1 MLLADSVLAELD
13 LDFENAY
20 PSLEWDSIRTAVAEH
35 LPEILPWT
43 QWCHEA
49 PACVELPSGEIKLVD
64 RGAEQGDPEAQ
75 YLLAEA
81 YLQAN
86 IANSDRTKEALRY
99 LKMAACAGHCIAQ
112 NTLGTMYSNGDVVPH
127 DSEEGERWFK
137 MAADAGNAEARYNL
151 GILVRLRLFVATFVP
166 GCICCISPLWYFRQ
180 SLL

>member
-1 MLLADSVLAELD
+1 MGNFASRGNPREKVKWFRL
-13 LDFENAY
+13 
-20 PSLEWDSIRTAVAEH
+20 
-35 LPEILPWT
+35 
-43 QWCHEA
+43 
-49 PACVELPSGEIKLVD
+49 
-64 RGAEQGDPEAQ
+64 GAEQGDPEAQ

-151 GILVRLRLFVATFVP
+151 GILVRLRLFV
-166 GCICCISPLWYFRQ
+166 CCYLI
-180 SLL
+180 